1 MIDNCPVRPQI
12 ENLKSIKLFFLP
24 PNTNSQTQPRDQGII
39 CSMKSQYHK
48 NVERK
53 VILSV
58 KKKES
63 SPWISL
69 LLGMQMLVAAWD
81 AVTTKSVVNFFRK
94 SKHREEARK
103 PPELKTVILSRNWKK
118 RLREFMFNLTGS
130 CLREHGCSCLYL
142 ILKVMQKL

>member
-12 ENLKSIKLFFLP
+12 ENLKSMKLFFLP
-24 PNTNSQTQPRDQGII
+24 PNTTSQTQPRDQGII

-81 AVTTKSVVNFFRK
+81 AVTTKSVSQK
-94 SKHREEARK
+94 TARAEDGDPFK
-103 PPELKTVILSRNWKK
+103 KLKKEIERIYVPFNRILFERTW
-118 RLREFMFNLTGS
+118 
-130 CLREHGCSCLYL
+130 
-142 ILKVMQKL
+142 MQLPLSNP

>member
-12 ENLKSIKLFFLP
+12 ENLKSMKLFFLP
-24 PNTNSQTQPRDQGII
+24 PNTTSQTQPRDQGII

-81 AVTTKSVVNFFRK
+81 AITTKSVSQK
-94 SKHREEARK
+94 AARAEDGDPFK
-103 PPELKTVILSRNWKK
+103 KLKKEIERIYVPFNRILFERTW
-118 RLREFMFNLTGS
+118 
-130 CLREHGCSCLYL
+130 
-142 ILKVMQKL
+142 MQLPLSNP

>member
-12 ENLKSIKLFFLP
+12 ENLKSMKLFFLP
-24 PNTNSQTQPRDQGII
+24 PNTTSQTQPRDQGII

-81 AVTTKSVVNFFRK
+81 AVTTKSVSQK
-94 SKHREEARK
+94 AARAEDGDPFK
-103 PPELKTVILSRNWKK
+103 KLKKEIERIYVP
-118 RLREFMFNLTGS
+118 FNL
-130 CLREHGCSCLYL
+130 
-142 ILKVMQKL
+142 ILFERTWMQLPLSNP

>member
-12 ENLKSIKLFFLP
+12 ENLKSMKLFFLP
-24 PNTNSQTQPRDQGII
+24 PNTTSQTQPRDQGII

-63 SPWISL
+63 SPWISS

-81 AVTTKSVVNFFRK
+81 AVTTKSVSQK
-94 SKHREEARK
+94 AARAEDGDPFK
-103 PPELKTVILSRNWKK
+103 KLKKEIERIYVPFNRILFERTW
-118 RLREFMFNLTGS
+118 
-130 CLREHGCSCLYL
+130 
-142 ILKVMQKL
+142 MQLPLSNP

>member
-12 ENLKSIKLFFLP
+12 ENLKSMKLFFLP
-24 PNTNSQTQPRDQGII
+24 PNTTSQTQPRDQGII

-81 AVTTKSVVNFFRK
+81 AVTTKSVSQK
-94 SKHREEARK
+94 AARAEDGDPFK
-103 PPELKTVILSRNWKK
+103 KLKKEIERIYVPFNRILFERTW
-118 RLREFMFNLTGS
+118 
-130 CLREHGCSCLYL
+130 
-142 ILKVMQKL
+142 MQLPLSNP

>member
-12 ENLKSIKLFFLP
+12 ENLKSMKLFFLP
-24 PNTNSQTQPRDQGII
+24 PNTTSQTQPRDQGII
-39 CSMKSQYHK
+39 CSMRSQYHK

-81 AVTTKSVVNFFRK
+81 AVTTKSVSQK
-94 SKHREEARK
+94 TARAEDGDPFK
-103 PPELKTVILSRNWKK
+103 KLKKEIERIYVPFNRILFERTW
-118 RLREFMFNLTGS
+118 
-130 CLREHGCSCLYL
+130 
-142 ILKVMQKL
+142 MQLPLSNP

>member
-12 ENLKSIKLFFLP
+12 ENLKSMKLFFLP
-24 PNTNSQTQPRDQGII
+24 SYTTSQTQPRDQGII

-81 AVTTKSVVNFFRK
+81 AVTTKSVSQK
-94 SKHREEARK
+94 AARAEDGDPFK
-103 PPELKTVILSRNWKK
+103 KLKKEIERIYVPFNRILFERTW
-118 RLREFMFNLTGS
+118 
-130 CLREHGCSCLYL
+130 
-142 ILKVMQKL
+142 MQLPLSNP

>member
-12 ENLKSIKLFFLP
+12 ENLKSMKLFFLP
-24 PNTNSQTQPRDQGII
+24 PNTTSQTQPRDQGII
-39 CSMKSQYHK
+39 CSMKSQYHN

-81 AVTTKSVVNFFRK
+81 AVTTKSVSQK
-94 SKHREEARK
+94 AARAEDGDPFK
-103 PPELKTVILSRNWKK
+103 KLKKEIERIYVPFNRILFERTW
-118 RLREFMFNLTGS
+118 
-130 CLREHGCSCLYL
+130 
-142 ILKVMQKL
+142 MQLPLSNP

>member
-12 ENLKSIKLFFLP
+12 ENLKSMKLFFLP
-24 PNTNSQTQPRDQGII
+24 PNTTSQTQPRDQGII

-81 AVTTKSVVNFFRK
+81 AVTTKSVSQK
-94 SKHREEARK
+94 AARAEDGDPFK
-103 PPELKTVILSRNWKK
+103 KLKKEIERIFVPFNRILFERTW
-118 RLREFMFNLTGS
+118 
-130 CLREHGCSCLYL
+130 
-142 ILKVMQKL
+142 MQLPLSNP

>member
-12 ENLKSIKLFFLP
+12 ENLNSMKLFFLP
-24 PNTNSQTQPRDQGII
+24 PNTTSQTQPRDQGII

-63 SPWISL
+63 SPWISS

-81 AVTTKSVVNFFRK
+81 AVTTKSVSQK
-94 SKHREEARK
+94 AARAEDGDPFK
-103 PPELKTVILSRNWKK
+103 KLKKEIERIYVPFNRILFERTW
-118 RLREFMFNLTGS
+118 
-130 CLREHGCSCLYL
+130 
-142 ILKVMQKL
+142 MQLPLSNP